1 MDVLQDALGR
11 IGPSALRTH
20 LEFER
25 DWKVKDASLAEHFYK
40 LILEQVMPYFT
51 NLCTRRR
58 YLSPAD
64 LLRLAR
70 MLRLC
75 VQPFCVLAMRPAD
88 SSPL

>member
-51 NLCTRRR
+51 NLCTRKC
-58 YLSPAD
+58 YLSSF
-64 LLRLAR
+64 AR
-70 MLRLC
+70 R
-75 VQPFCVLAMRPAD
+75 
-88 SSPL
+88 SSPARPNASLLCATLLCSCHAPC